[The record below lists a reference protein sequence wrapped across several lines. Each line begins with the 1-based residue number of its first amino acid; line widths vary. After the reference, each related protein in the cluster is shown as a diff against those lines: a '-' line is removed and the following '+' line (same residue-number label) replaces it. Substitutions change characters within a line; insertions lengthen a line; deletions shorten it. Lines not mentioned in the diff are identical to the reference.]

1 MIRKSTAIRRLFTNL
16 AFATLSYATFSSI
29 DLSIANPELAS
40 SSSMS
45 ATSTSL
51 KTEPADLIKECQSI
65 RPKKKLTQPLLVEK
79 KLAELGD
86 FYWKFL
92 MNEFPEWATYVGY
105 PEGNDRWTDLSPE
118 AFENR
123 KKVRNCLKESLLF
136 LDSKKLAGVA
146 KTNYD
151 LLFRRITNEIDE
163 AELPGHLLPVSQME
177 GIHLNLPDYI
187 FAAPKARVMDYED
200 RIKRLRSLPAHID
213 QLIGLMKEGL
223 QKKVTLPKF
232 LMEKVPGQIEQVTQ
246 VELSKNPIY
255 AGFEDLPR
263 FFSEEEKKSIQAQ
276 AAAVIREQAIP
287 ALSRLK
293 KFFEE
298 EYIPGCRTQIS
309 WKEMPEGEKWYAF
322 LSRSHTTTNMTP
334 QQIHELGLREVERIS
349 QAMDKIRT
357 DLKFKGNAEDFKKF
371 LNSDDQFY
379 FKNSMDLLKEYRDIA
394 KRIDP
399 ELYRLFK
406 QIPQLQYGIREMPAY
421 KAASAPTAYYQSG
434 SVTTGRSGFFEANT
448 YDLRSRP
455 KFEMEALTVHE
466 AVPGHHLQISLAQ
479 EVEGLPEFRR
489 QTGYTAFSEGWGLY
503 SEVLG
508 YDLGLYKDLYS
519 QYGQLSYE
527 MWRAVRLVVDTG
539 MHMRGWSKQEAL
551 DYFMKNVGKGKLQ
564 SENEIDRYI
573 IWPGQALAYKIG
585 QLKILELRDLSRA
598 QLKDKFDIRDFHFE
612 VLRHGA
618 LPLDVL
624 ETKIQNWLKETQSKQ
639 KKETSQ
645 KI

>member
-1 MIRKSTAIRRLFTNL
+1 MFQNSKFLTLLFSTFAFSVLLITAGSNTATTSSNL
-16 AFATLSYATFSSI
+16 NSNQPDLYKEC
-29 DLSIANPELAS
+29 LSILTNKKLNQKS
-40 SSSMS
+40 SS
-45 ATSTSL
+45 
-51 KTEPADLIKECQSI
+51 
-65 RPKKKLTQPLLVEK
+65 EK
-79 KLAELGD
+79 KLSQLSD
-86 FYWKFL
+86 LYWKFM

-118 AFENR
+118 SFERR
-123 KKVRNCLKESLLF
+123 KKVRKCLKDSLLQMD
-136 LDSKKLAGVA
+136 LKNLSGLP
-146 KTNYD
+146 KTNYE
-151 LLFRRITNEIDE
+151 LLLRRISNELE
-163 AELPGHLLPVSQME
+163 ESELPGHLLPISQME
-177 GIHLNLPDYI
+177 GIHLNLPDYM
-187 FAAPKARVMDYED
+187 FAAPKARVRDYED
-200 RIKRLRSLPAHID
+200 RITRLRNLPEHID

-232 LMEKVPGQIEQVTQ
+232 LMEKVPGQIDQITQ
-246 VELSKNPIY
+246 SDLSKNPIY

-263 FFSEEEKKSIQAQ
+263 LFSEEEKKLIQSK
-276 AAAVIREQAIP
+276 AAAAIADQAIP
-287 ALSRLK
+287 AFNRLK
-293 KFFEE
+293 KFFLE
-298 EYIPGCRTQIS
+298 EYIPGCRSQIS
-309 WKEMPEGEKWYAF
+309 WREMPSGEKWYAF
-322 LSRSHTTTNMTP
+322 LSRWHTTTNLTP
-334 QQIHELGLREVERIS
+334 KEIHDLGLKEVERIS
-349 QAMDKIRT
+349 KAMDKIRA
-357 DLKFKGNAEDFKKF
+357 DLKFKGSAEDFKKF
-371 LNSDDQFY
+371 LNTDDQFY
-379 FKNSMDLLKEYRDIA
+379 FQTSKELLREYRDIA

-406 QIPQLQYGIREMPAY
+406 QIPHLQYGIREMPAY

-434 SVTTGRSGFFEANT
+434 SVKTGRAGFFEANT
-448 YDLRSRP
+448 FDLRSRP

-519 QYGQLSYE
+519 QYGQLSYD

-539 MHMRGWSKQEAL
+539 MHMLGWSKQEAL

-585 QLKILELRDLSRA
+585 QLKILELRDLART
-598 QLKDKFDIRDFHFE
+598 QLKDDFDIRDFHFE
-612 VLRHGA
+612 LLRHGA

-624 ETKIQNWLKETQSKQ
+624 ESKIKEWLRETKETKSQQ
-639 KKETSQ
+639 KKQTAKQ
-645 KI
+645 L